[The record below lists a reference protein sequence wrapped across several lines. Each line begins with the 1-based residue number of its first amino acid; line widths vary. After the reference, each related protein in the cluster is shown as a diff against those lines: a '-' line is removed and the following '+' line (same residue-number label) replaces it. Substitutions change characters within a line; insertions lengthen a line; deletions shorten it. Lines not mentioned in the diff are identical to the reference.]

1 MKIALAQLNYT
12 VGDVEGNASKV
23 IEAVEKAKQKN
34 ADLVV
39 FAEQALSGTPAYDLL
54 NKATFVELCEEE
66 LERIAEHYVGINT
79 GSERKYRIIKEAS
92 QKLNCPVAF
101 DVLYYA
107 QKTNNEDVIDEIGQ
121 KEGELIRQ
129 YRPLL
134 NTQIPKAEDWRKWK
148 VKPINA
154 EEVLKLL
161 LDE

>member
-1 MKIALAQLNYT
+1 MLRRNGLSPKYEYPGIYCIKLN
-12 VGDVEGNASKV
+12 ER
-23 IEAVEKAKQKN
+23 
-34 ADLVV
+34 VV
-39 FAEQALSGTPAYDLL
+39 YIGKSL
-54 NKATFVELCEEE
+54 NM

-79 GSERKYRIIKEAS
+79 GSERKYSIIKEAS

-101 DVLYYA
+101 DVLYNA

>member
-1 MKIALAQLNYT
+1 MCFLEL
-12 VGDVEGNASKV
+12 V
-23 IEAVEKAKQKN
+23 EAVNGLFPVANKGMNKKTLDCVIVISCDSRLDSVFFICLNDSHKADNMSVN
-34 ADLVV
+34 ALGYGNGMCAVAADYSRNLNDIVV
-39 FAEQALSGTPAYDLL
+39 
-54 NKATFVELCEEE
+54 C
-66 LERIAEHYVGINT
+66 H
-79 GSERKYRIIKEAS
+79 ERKRA
-92 QKLNCPVAF
+92 VVF

-107 QKTNNEDVIDEIGQ
+107 QKPNNEDVIDEIGQ

>member
-1 MKIALAQLNYT
+1 MLRRNGLSPKYEYPGIYCIKLN
-12 VGDVEGNASKV
+12 ER
-23 IEAVEKAKQKN
+23 
-34 ADLVV
+34 VV
-39 FAEQALSGTPAYDLL
+39 YIGKSL
-54 NKATFVELCEEE
+54 NM

-79 GSERKYRIIKEAS
+79 GSERKYRIIWEVS

>member
-1 MKIALAQLNYT
+1 MADIVAKNPGEVEFHQAVREVVESVAPYVLENPQLIKMK
-12 VGDVEGNASKV
+12 V
-23 IEAVEKAKQKN
+23 
-34 ADLVV
+34 
-39 FAEQALSGTPAYDLL
+39 
-54 NKATFVELCEEE
+54 